1 MALTMTQRRAR
12 QRLFKRIK
20 SRIKLGRARA
30 RRKMATP
37 TKLVG
42 RARKQARNAI
52 FLKISKG
59 VKKGDM
65 PFARRQELEKRME
78 KPAIK
83 KRVAMLAKRMLKDV
97 RKKEIMRKKG

>member
-20 SRIKLGRARA
+20 SRIKLGRDRA
-30 RRKMATP
+30 KRKMATP
-37 TKLVG
+37 QKLQG
-42 RARKQARNAI
+42 RAQKQARMLI
-52 FLKISKG
+52 FLKLSKG
-59 VKKGDM
+59 VKKQDM

-83 KRVAMLAKRMLKDV
+83 KRINMLAKRMLKDV

>member
-1 MALTMTQRRAR
+1 MTQRRAR

-20 SRIKLGRARA
+20 SRVKHGRARA

-52 FLKISKG
+52 LLKISKG

-65 PFARRQELEKRME
+65 PFARRQELEKRLE

-83 KRVAMLAKRMLKDV
+83 KRIDMLAKRMLKDV
-97 RKKEIMRKKG
+97 RKKEVMRKKG

>member
-20 SRIKLGRARA
+20 SRVKLGRERA
-30 RRKMATP
+30 KRKMATP
-37 TKLVG
+37 EKLRG
-42 RARKQARNAI
+42 RAQKQARMLV
-52 FLKISKG
+52 FLKLSKG
-59 VKKGDM
+59 VSKGDM

-83 KRVAMLAKRMLKDV
+83 KRIDMLAKRMIKDV